1 MTTESESPAPAPR
14 VILHLDMDCFYVSV
28 ERLLDPSLEGIPV
41 AVGGTPD
48 GRGVVASASY
58 EARKFGVRSAMAM
71 GMALRLCPHM
81 RVVSSAYSQ
90 YSKYAEHIHT
100 ILREFSPLV
109 QMASQDEAYVDL
121 TGTERLWGPPQ
132 VCAQTIRDRI
142 TREVKLPCSIGL
154 ASSKLVS
161 KVASDLC
168 KPQGFLWVP
177 TGSEESFLAPL
188 PVGRLPGVGSRTEER
203 LAEFGITKIGH
214 LRLRPEGE
222 LETLF
227 GSHGRDLAERA
238 RGIGSSEVI
247 PYAPP
252 KSIGAEETFAED
264 TADMETLV
272 GLLSNLS
279 EKVASRLRKTECL
292 ATGVTL
298 KYRYDD
304 FETHTGACA
313 LADPTDDE
321 VELLNHAKNIL
332 THHWQRHRR
341 IRLLGVTAT
350 GLLFGKRQS
359 DLFREAELQKQER
372 IHAAIDAIRDKHGY
386 SAVRRAASTG
396 RHEAKNDKQW
406 G

>member
-1 MTTESESPAPAPR
+1 MTTEPAAPPTPR
-14 VILHLDMDCFYVSV
+14 VILHIDMDCFYVSV

-41 AVGGTPD
+41 AVGGSAD

-58 EARKFGVRSAMAM
+58 EARKYGVRSAMAM
-71 GMALRLCPHM
+71 GMALKLCPHL
-81 RVVSSAYSQ
+81 RVVSGGYSQ
-90 YSKYAEHIHT
+90 YSKYADQVHA

-132 VCAQTIRDRI
+132 VCAQRIRYRI
-142 TREVKLPCSIGL
+142 VREVNLPCSIGL

-168 KPQGFLWVP
+168 KPRGFLWVP
-177 TGSEESFLAPL
+177 PGSEESFLAPL
-188 PVGRLPGVGSRTEER
+188 PVGRLPGVGARTQER
-203 LAEFGITKIGH
+203 LAEFSITKIGH
-214 LRLRPEGE
+214 LCLHPEE
-222 LETLF
+222 HLESLF
-227 GSHGRDLAERA
+227 GTHGRDLAQRA

-264 TADMETLV
+264 SADLQTLE

-304 FETHTGACA
+304 FETHTAA
-313 LADPTDDE
+313 RSLADPTDDE
-321 VELLNHAKNIL
+321 VELLTFAKELL
-332 THHWQRHRR
+332 TKHWQRHRR

-359 DLFREAELQKQER
+359 DLFREEELQKQER
-372 IHAAIDAIRDKHGY
+372 LHAAIDAIRDKHGY
-386 SAVRRAASTG
+386 AAVRRATSTG